1 MDPSSLIYVFSF
13 IVLLLFSAFFSASE
27 TAYFS
32 LPKSTV
38 EKFSRSKSVVAR
50 QVATLLK
57 EPRRLLISIIIGNT
71 LVNVAIASIATVLTT
86 KLIEKFNMNPTLPLL
101 LNVVVVS
108 FVILFFSEILP
119 KITAIKNAKKI
130 SQHFALLLTFFHY
143 LFYPLSYVLDLF
155 TQLLTSASAAKANK
169 FFLTENELRT
179 LVDVGEE
186 KGALLKEEKEMI
198 HGIFEMHGTVAREIM
213 VPRTDMVCLE
223 KDSSLNIVLKVVKE
237 KMHSRIPV
245 YDETVDNIVG
255 ILYIKDLLPFIRKR
269 NTSDFSLEKLV
280 RPAYYVP
287 EQKKINELLREFQAQ
302 RIHMAIVVDEYG
314 GTSGLV
320 TLEDVIEEIVGEI
333 QDEYDEET
341 PLIEKL
347 NEFTFLVDGSMAIDE
362 INEELNLDLPTEEG
376 VDTLAGFLLGQFG
389 SVPRPKEKVSYNVY
403 EFIIEKATK
412 KRIQKVRL
420 ILKSRK
426 ETEKVKP

>member
-1 MDPSSLIYVFSF
+1 MEPASLFYLISF
-13 IVLLLFSAFFSASE
+13 VVLLIFSAFFSASE

-38 EKFSRSKSVVAR
+38 EKYARSKSVVAR
-50 QVATLLK
+50 QVAVLLK
-57 EPRRLLISIIIGNT
+57 EPRRLLIGIIIGNT
-71 LVNVAIASIATVLTT
+71 LVNVAAASIATIITT
-86 KLIEKFNMNPTLPLL
+86 NLIDKYTLNATLALL
-101 LNVVVVS
+101 INVVVVS

-119 KITAIKNAKKI
+119 KITAVKNAANLSKN
-130 SQHFALLLTFFHY
+130 FALPLTFFHY

-155 TQLLTSASAAKANK
+155 TQVITNATSAKMDK
-169 FFLTENELRT
+169 FNLTENELRT

-223 KDSSLNIVLKVVKE
+223 KNSTLNAVLNVVKE

-269 NTSDFSLEKLV
+269 NTSDFKLEKLV

-302 RIHMAIVVDEYG
+302 KIHMAIVVDEYG

-333 QDEYDEET
+333 QDEYDKEM
-341 PLIEKL
+341 PLIEKI
-347 NEFTFLVDGSMAIDE
+347 NDYTFLVDGAMSIDE
-362 INEELNLDLPTEEG
+362 INEEINLDLPTEEG

-389 SVPRPKEKVSYNVY
+389 SVPKPREKITYNGY

-420 ILKSRK
+420 ILKNKK
-426 ETEKVKP
+426 ETQSNH

>member
-1 MDPSSLIYVFSF
+1 MEPASLFYGIAF

-27 TAYFS
+27 TAFFS
-32 LPKSTV
+32 LPKSMV
-38 EKFSRSKSVVAR
+38 EKFARSKSVTAR
-50 QVATLLK
+50 QVATLLN
-57 EPRRLLISIIIGNT
+57 EPRRLLIGIIIGNT
-71 LVNVAIASIATVLTT
+71 LVNVAVASLATIITQNWIREYQLNATLAL
-86 KLIEKFNMNPTLPLL
+86 LI
-101 LNVVVVS
+101 NVVVVS
-108 FVILFFSEILP
+108 FIILFFSEILP
-119 KITAIKNAKKI
+119 KITAIKNGPKLSK
-130 SQHFALLLTFFHY
+130 QFAIPLTFFHY
-143 LFYPLSYVLDLF
+143 LFYPVSYVLDLL
-155 TQLLTSASAAKANK
+155 TQLLGSAFGADVDK
-169 FFLTENELRT
+169 FNLSEKELRT

-198 HGIFEMHGTVAREIM
+198 HGIFELHGTVVREIM

-223 KDSSLNIVLKVVKE
+223 KDSSLNTVLNVVKE

-245 YDETVDNIVG
+245 YDDTVDNIVG

-269 NTSDFSLEKLV
+269 NTSDFKLEKLV

-302 RIHMAIVVDEYG
+302 KIHMAIVVDEYG

-333 QDEYDEET
+333 QDEYDKET
-341 PLIEKL
+341 PLIEKI
-347 NEFTFLVDGSMAIDE
+347 NEHTFLVDGSMAIDE
-362 INEELNLDLPTEEG
+362 INEELNLNLPTEEG

-389 SVPRPKEKVSYNVY
+389 SVPKPKEKITYNGY
-403 EFIIEKATK
+403 EFVIEKATK

-420 ILKSRK
+420 ILKTRK
-426 ETEKVKP
+426 ESENR

>member
-1 MDPSSLIYVFSF
+1 
-13 IVLLLFSAFFSASE
+13 
-27 TAYFS
+27 
-32 LPKSTV
+32 
-38 EKFSRSKSVVAR
+38 
-50 QVATLLK
+50 
-57 EPRRLLISIIIGNT
+57 
-71 LVNVAIASIATVLTT
+71 
-86 KLIEKFNMNPTLPLL
+86 
-101 LNVVVVS
+101 
-108 FVILFFSEILP
+108 
-119 KITAIKNAKKI
+119 
-130 SQHFALLLTFFHY
+130 
-143 LFYPLSYVLDLF
+143 VLDLL
-155 TQLLTSASAAKANK
+155 TQLLGSAFGADVDK
-169 FFLTENELRT
+169 FNLSEKELRT

-198 HGIFEMHGTVAREIM
+198 HGIFELHGTVVREIM

-223 KDSSLNIVLKVVKE
+223 KDSSLTTVLNVVKE

-245 YDETVDNIVG
+245 YDDTVDNIVG

-269 NTSDFSLEKLV
+269 NTSDFKLEKLV

-302 RIHMAIVVDEYG
+302 KIHMAIVVDEYG

-333 QDEYDEET
+333 QDEYDKEA
-341 PLIEKL
+341 PLIEKI
-347 NEFTFLVDGSMAIDE
+347 NDHTFLVDGSMAIDE

-389 SVPRPKEKVSYNVY
+389 SVPKPKEKITYNGY
-403 EFIIEKATK
+403 EFVIEKATK

-420 ILKSRK
+420 ILKKRNNA
-426 ETEKVKP
+426 ENR

>member
-1 MDPSSLIYVFSF
+1 MDPSSFLYLISF
-13 IVLLLFSAFFSASE
+13 IIFLIFSAFFSASE

-38 EKFSRSKSVVAR
+38 EKYFRSKSVTAH
-50 QVATLLK
+50 QVAVLLK
-57 EPRRLLISIIIGNT
+57 EPRRLLIGIIIGNT
-71 LVNVAIASIATVLTT
+71 LVNVAAASIATIITT
-86 KLIEKFNMNPTLPLL
+86 KIITKYALNVTLTLL

-108 FVILFFSEILP
+108 FIILFFSEILP
-119 KITAIKNAKKI
+119 KITAVKNAPQISKK
-130 SQHFALLLTFFHY
+130 FALPLTFFHY

-155 TQLLTSASAAKANK
+155 TQLITSTAGANADK
-169 FFLTENELRT
+169 FSLTENELRT
-179 LVDVGEE
+179 LVDIGEE

-213 VPRTDMVCLE
+213 VPRTDMVCIE
-223 KDSSLNIVLKVVKE
+223 KNLTLNAVLTVVKE

-269 NTSDFSLEKLV
+269 NATEFKLEKLV
-280 RPAYYVP
+280 RLAYYVP

-302 RIHMAIVVDEYG
+302 KIHMAIVVDEYG

-333 QDEYDEET
+333 QDEYDKEA
-341 PLIEKL
+341 PLIEKI
-347 NEFTFLVDGSMAIDE
+347 NDYTFLVNGGMSIDE
-362 INEELNLDLPTEEG
+362 INEELGLDLPTEEG
-376 VDTLAGFLLGQFG
+376 VDTLAGFLLGRFG
-389 SVPRPKEKVSYNVY
+389 SVPKIKEKTNYNGY

-420 ILKSRK
+420 ILKNK
-426 ETEKVKP
+426 IKTNK

>member
-1 MDPSSLIYVFSF
+1 LDPSSFVYVVSF
-13 IVLLLFSAFFSASE
+13 IILLLFSAFFSASE

-38 EKFSRSKSVVAR
+38 EKYARSKSVVAR

-57 EPRRLLISIIIGNT
+57 EPRRLLIGIIIGNT
-71 LVNVAIASIATVLTT
+71 LVNVAVASIATVITT
-86 KLIEKFNMNPTLPLL
+86 KWIVEYQLNETLTLL

-119 KITAIKNAKKI
+119 KITAVKNAQKL
-130 SQHFALLLTFFHY
+130 SRQFALPLTFFHY

-155 TQLLTSASAAKANK
+155 TQLLTSATGKKANK
-169 FFLTENELRT
+169 FTLTETELRT

-198 HGIFEMHGTVAREIM
+198 HGIFELHGTVAREIM

-223 KDSSLNIVLKVVKE
+223 KEASLNTVLKVVKE

-269 NTSDFSLEKLV
+269 SAADFNLEKLV

-314 GTSGLV
+314 GTAGLV

-333 QDEYDEET
+333 QDEYDKET
-341 PLIEKL
+341 PLIEKV
-347 NEFTFLVDGSMAIDE
+347 NEFTFIVDGSMPIDE

-389 SVPRPKEKVSYNVY
+389 SVPKPKQKISFNGY
-403 EFIIEKATK
+403 EFVIEKATK

-420 ILKSRK
+420 ILKTRK
-426 ETEKVKP
+426 ENSKEKS

>member
-1 MDPSSLIYVFSF
+1 MFYGIAF

-27 TAYFS
+27 TAFFS
-32 LPKSTV
+32 LPKSMV
-38 EKFSRSKSVVAR
+38 EKFARSKSVTAR
-50 QVATLLK
+50 QVAALLN
-57 EPRRLLISIIIGNT
+57 EPRRLLIGIIIGNT
-71 LVNVAIASIATVLTT
+71 LVNVAVASLATIITQNWIREYQLNATLAL
-86 KLIEKFNMNPTLPLL
+86 LI
-101 LNVVVVS
+101 NVVVVS

-119 KITAIKNAKKI
+119 KITAIKNGPKLSK
-130 SQHFALLLTFFHY
+130 QFAIPLTFFHY
-143 LFYPLSYVLDLF
+143 LFYPVSYVLDLL
-155 TQLLTSASAAKANK
+155 TQLLGSAFGADVDK
-169 FFLTENELRT
+169 FNLSEKELRT

-198 HGIFEMHGTVAREIM
+198 HGIFELHGTVVREIM

-223 KDSSLNIVLKVVKE
+223 KDSSLTTVLNVVKE

-245 YDETVDNIVG
+245 YDDTVDNIVG

-269 NTSDFSLEKLV
+269 NTSDFKLEKLV

-302 RIHMAIVVDEYG
+302 KIHMAIVVDEYG

-333 QDEYDEET
+333 QDEYDKEA
-341 PLIEKL
+341 PLIEKI
-347 NEFTFLVDGSMAIDE
+347 NEHTFLVDGSMAIDE
-362 INEELNLDLPTEEG
+362 INEELNLNLPTEEG

-389 SVPRPKEKVSYNVY
+389 SVPKTKEKITYNGY
-403 EFIIEKATK
+403 EFVIEKATK

-420 ILKSRK
+420 ILKKR
-426 ETEKVKP
+426 TESENR